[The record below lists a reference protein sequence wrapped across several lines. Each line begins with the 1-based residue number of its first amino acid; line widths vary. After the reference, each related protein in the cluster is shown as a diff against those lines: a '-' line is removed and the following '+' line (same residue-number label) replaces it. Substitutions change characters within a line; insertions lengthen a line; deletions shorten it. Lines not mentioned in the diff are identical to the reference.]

1 MKEGI
6 IQKVFNEYL
15 SEKLSNVSF
24 YDKFIKQT
32 LKDVEQELIAEVKRE
47 CIQLLGDYGKWNV
60 ITDMQYRLIGDT
72 E

>member
-1 MKEGI
+1 MTEGI

-15 SEKLSNVSF
+15 NTEKLSFVSF

-32 LKDVEQELIAEVKRE
+32 LKDVQQELIAEIKKVIAE
-47 CIQLLGDYGKWNV
+47 QLPASSAFQIRD
-60 ITDMQYRLIGDT
+60 ILIGDT